1 MEIGRYGIEILGIP
15 FSYYGMIIMFAA
27 VAAAFLVSRLLKERG
42 EDPDLVWDG
51 LIWALILGIIGA
63 RLYHIFT
70 PSKSSLDAGIDTM
83 YYLTHPLSIIW
94 TPGVGPGLR
103 GLGIPGAIFGG
114 AVGIYIFTRRRKID
128 FLMAVDVSSPG
139 LALAQV
145 IGRWGNFINQ
155 ELYGKPTDLPWKIF
169 ISPENRIRGYEAF
182 EYFHPLFLYESLWSL
197 GNLMLLLW
205 LPRKLGSRLRSG
217 DIFLVYLITYPL
229 GRFLLEF
236 LRLDYVPMWGIN
248 FNQIAMLLVA
258 IASGIALFLRHREK
272 PVSA

>member
-155 ELYGKPTDLPWKIF
+155 ELYGMPTDLPWKIF

>member
-128 FLMAVDVSSPG
+128 FLMAVDVSSVG

-155 ELYGKPTDLPWKIF
+155 ELYGMPTDLPWKIF
-169 ISPENRIRGYEAF
+169 ISPENRIRGYEAV

-248 FNQIAMLLVA
+248 FNQIAMLLVV
-258 IASGIALFLRHREK
+258 IASSITLFLRHRKK

>member
-94 TPGVGPGLR
+94 TPGIGPGLR

-169 ISPENRIRGYEAF
+169 ISPENRIRGYEAV

-197 GNLMLLLW
+197 GNLLLLLW
-205 LPRKLGSRLRSG
+205 LPRKLGSRLKSG
-217 DIFLVYLITYPL
+217 DIFLVYLITYPM
-229 GRFLLEF
+229 GRLLLEF

-248 FNQIAMLLVA
+248 FNQIAMLLVV
-258 IASGIALFLRHREK
+258 IASSITLFLRHRKK

>member
-155 ELYGKPTDLPWKIF
+155 ELYGMPTDLPWKIF
-169 ISPENRIRGYEAF
+169 ISPENRIRGYEAV

-248 FNQIAMLLVA
+248 FNQIAMLLVV
-258 IASGIALFLRHREK
+258 IASSIALFLRHRKK

>member
-1 MEIGRYGIEILGIP
+1 MEIGRYGIEILGIT

-27 VAAAFLVSRLLKERG
+27 VAAAFLVTRLLKERG

-51 LIWALILGIIGA
+51 LIWALIFGIIGA
-63 RLYHIFT
+63 RLYHVFT

-83 YYLTHPLSIIW
+83 YYLTHPLSIVW

-169 ISPENRIRGYEAF
+169 ISPENRIRGYEAA

-197 GNLMLLLW
+197 GNLLLLLW
-205 LPRKLGSRLRSG
+205 LPRKLGTRLKSG

-258 IASGIALFLRHREK
+258 IASGIALFMRHRDK
-272 PVSA
+272 PVSV

>member
-169 ISPENRIRGYEAF
+169 ISPENRIRGYEAV

-197 GNLMLLLW
+197 GNLLLLLW
-205 LPRKLGSRLRSG
+205 LPRKLGSRLKSG

-229 GRFLLEF
+229 GRLLLEF

-248 FNQIAMLLVA
+248 FNQMAMLLVV
-258 IASGIALFLRHREK
+258 IASSIMLFLRHRKK

>member
-155 ELYGKPTDLPWKIF
+155 ELYGMPTDLPWKIF
-169 ISPENRIRGYEAF
+169 ISPENRIRGYEAI

-197 GNLMLLLW
+197 GNLLLLLW
-205 LPRKLGSRLRSG
+205 LPRKLGSRLKSG

-229 GRFLLEF
+229 GRLLLEF

-248 FNQIAMLLVA
+248 FNQMAMLLVV
-258 IASGIALFLRHREK
+258 IASSIMLFLRHRKK

>member
-169 ISPENRIRGYEAF
+169 ISPENRIRGYEAV

-248 FNQIAMLLVA
+248 FNQIAMLLVV
-258 IASGIALFLRHREK
+258 IASSITLFLRHRKK

>member
-1 MEIGRYGIEILGIP
+1 
-15 FSYYGMIIMFAA
+15 
-27 VAAAFLVSRLLKERG
+27 
-42 EDPDLVWDG
+42 
-51 LIWALILGIIGA
+51 
-63 RLYHIFT
+63 
-70 PSKSSLDAGIDTM
+70 
-83 YYLTHPLSIIW
+83 
-94 TPGVGPGLR
+94 
-103 GLGIPGAIFGG
+103 
-114 AVGIYIFTRRRKID
+114 
-128 FLMAVDVSSPG
+128 MAVDVSSPG

-155 ELYGKPTDLPWKIF
+155 ELYGMPTDLPWKIF

>member
-169 ISPENRIRGYEAF
+169 ISPENRIRGYEAV

-197 GNLMLLLW
+197 GNLLLLLW
-205 LPRKLGSRLRSG
+205 LPRKLGSRLKSG
-217 DIFLVYLITYPL
+217 DIFLVYLITYPM
-229 GRFLLEF
+229 GRLLLEF

-248 FNQIAMLLVA
+248 FNQIAMLLVV
-258 IASGIALFLRHREK
+258 IASSITLFLRHRKK

>member
-145 IGRWGNFINQ
+145 IGRLGNFINQ
-155 ELYGKPTDLPWKIF
+155 ELYGMPTDLPWKIF

>member
-155 ELYGKPTDLPWKIF
+155 ELYGMPTDLPWKIF

-248 FNQIAMLLVA
+248 FNQIAMLLVV
-258 IASGIALFLRHREK
+258 IASSITLFLRHRKK